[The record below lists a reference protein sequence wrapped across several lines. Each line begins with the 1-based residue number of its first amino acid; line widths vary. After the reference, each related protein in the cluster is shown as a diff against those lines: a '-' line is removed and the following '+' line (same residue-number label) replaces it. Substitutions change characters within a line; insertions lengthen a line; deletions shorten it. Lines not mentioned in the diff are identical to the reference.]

1 MKASFYLG
9 NQQIETGVCTPVA
22 PAAGQVQIRVSHV
35 GICGTDLHVIHGK
48 MDHRVKFPQVIGH
61 ETSGSI
67 AAVGSG
73 VAGWSEG
80 DRVTVRPL
88 DPCGVCP
95 ACKNGHSHVC
105 MKLKFIG
112 IDTPGG
118 MQSFWT
124 VPAHTLHR
132 LPDSISLRDAAL
144 VEPVAVACHDVR
156 LGEVKAGEACV
167 VLGGGPI
174 GALVALVAKAKGA
187 RVLVSEINPHRLTT
201 LAGFGL
207 ETVNPKETDLAAFV
221 EQWTGGAGCDVV
233 FEVSGS
239 AAGATAMTALPRV
252 RGRIVIVGVFG
263 EKAPVDLFRFFW
275 RELQLRG
282 ARVYEPRDFDEA
294 IAMTA
299 SGALPAD
306 RLITGV
312 RPIEQLADAVHE
324 LESGGAAMKI
334 LIDLSLKPVT
344 SSAESG

>member
-9 NQQIETGVCTPVA
+9 NNQIQTGVCTPVS

-61 ETSGSI
+61 ETSGVI
-67 AAVGSG
+67 EAAGDGVG
-73 VAGWSEG
+73 GWKPG

-88 DPCGVCP
+88 DPCGDCA
-95 ACKNGHSHVC
+95 ACRNGHSHVC

-112 IDTPGG
+112 IDTAGG

-156 LGEVKAGEACV
+156 LGEVQAGESCV

-187 RVLVSEINPHRLTT
+187 RVLVSEINPHRLAM
-201 LAGFGL
+201 LSSFGL
-207 ETVNPKETDLAAFV
+207 ETINPKEADLAAHV
-221 EQWTGGAGCDVV
+221 TEWTGGAGCDVV

-239 AAGATAMTALPRV
+239 AAGAAAMTALPRV

-263 EKAPVDLFRFFW
+263 DKAPVDLFRFFW
-275 RELQLRG
+275 RELKLCG
-282 ARVYEPRDFDEA
+282 ARVYEPQDFDEA
-294 IAMTA
+294 IAMLA
-299 SGALPAD
+299 SRSIPAD
-306 RLITGV
+306 ALITGV
-312 RPIEQLADAVHE
+312 RPIEQLSDAVHE

-334 LIDLSLKPVT
+334 LIDLSL
-344 SSAESG
+344 